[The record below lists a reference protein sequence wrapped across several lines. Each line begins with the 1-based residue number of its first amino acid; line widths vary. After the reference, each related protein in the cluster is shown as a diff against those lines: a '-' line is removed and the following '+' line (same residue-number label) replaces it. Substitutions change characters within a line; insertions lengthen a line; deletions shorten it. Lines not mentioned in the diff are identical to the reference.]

1 MEEAPEAAEGS
12 EALDEGTAE
21 EAAENSEIEVVE
33 GLKVWRKEDGWL
45 ELAARTLDEYK
56 NDLEILAVKVAD
68 GTVKSCRLKH
78 AKGWANELY
87 QVNFKTGKLNVPKGK
102 KSVEANLARV
112 QICLADD

>member
-1 MEEAPEAAEGS
+1 M
-12 EALDEGTAE
+12 LDEAEQAEAAE
-21 EAAENSEIEVVE
+21 EAAEEIEVVE
-33 GLKVWRKEDGWL
+33 GLKVRRKDDGWL

-68 GTVKSCRLKH
+68 GTVKSCRMQH

-87 QVNFKTGKLNVPKGK
+87 HFKTGKLNVPKGK
-102 KSVEANLARV
+102 KSVEADLARV